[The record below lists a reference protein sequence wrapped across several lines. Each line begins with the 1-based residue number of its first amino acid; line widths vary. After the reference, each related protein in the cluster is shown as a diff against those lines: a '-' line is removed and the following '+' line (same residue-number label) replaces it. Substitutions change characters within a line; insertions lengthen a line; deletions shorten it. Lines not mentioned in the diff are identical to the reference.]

1 MVAPFAQELWDEMVS
16 AGEAEFSLA
25 LTVNGAALPLR
36 GRERALVEVAIAAG
50 VVGALETIRRGQ
62 PEPSAGP

>member
-1 MVAPFAQELWDEMVS
+1 MVAPFVHELWDEMVS

-25 LTVNGAALPLR
+25 LTVHGAALPAK
-36 GRERALVEVAIAAG
+36 GRERALVEAAIAAG

-62 PEPSAGP
+62 PPPEVT